1 MNNDVLNWQK
11 RRVEIINWMIEH
23 GYKSKSEKSN
33 DNKSLFA
40 LPNVSM
46 KDLKI
51 AAIMDQFTLESYAPE
66 CKLLELTPDNWKEEV
81 DSFKP
86 DMLFIESAWK
96 GKDGLWYRKVDRYS
110 KELEE
115 LTSYL
120 RSKGVPIIF
129 WNKEDPVYTD
139 IFMLAASYAD
149 VVFTTD
155 IDCIARYKAELGH
168 DNVYHLHFAA
178 QPIIHNPI
186 EKYERKDQFCF
197 AGAYYHKYKERSKV
211 FDEFAEVFCNG
222 KGLVIY
228 DRNYPNP
235 LPEHAFPKK
244 YNPYILG
251 SLPSSEMDKAYKGYV
266 YGINMNSIQQSQ
278 TMFARRVFEMLAS
291 GTITIGNFSRGVKN
305 YFGDLTISTD
315 DKKTLALYLEHYC
328 SDQVNF
334 RKYALLGL
342 RKVLSEDLY
351 EDRLGY
357 ITEKVF
363 GKSMK
368 PSMPKVTVICKVD
381 NDKEAERI
389 ISVFNK
395 QTYSSRSLCL
405 ISKSCLSN
413 IKNEII
419 CYDEQKAKNT
429 LIKDVVKSD
438 WIAVFNKKDWYGEN
452 YLKDLMLTLRYTTAN
467 AIGKASYYHC
477 SDCTVSL
484 TDGNRYK
491 ACDSVKL
498 RRAIVSKNAL
508 EDMAL
513 NDLIS
518 LDVFKNKSIFSTDEF
533 QYCENYQD
541 EQCEIASDLKITDK
555 GLSLDKIQSVA
566 ENIRPLEL
574 SEGVLRF
581 SGKELAEMY
590 SSSKIPVKF
599 KVNGKCMQIES
610 NLPDGKHEYIYLPN
624 TRFEVSPWLKDGML
638 PVKFKGSGSLD
649 LICVMI
655 CYNKDGKKL
664 SPVYPHLNRNEI
676 CKLPEGTCFVEFGFR
691 PKGKGSTN
699 IKEIIIGADSESSD
713 RTCYLTRSN
722 VLVLSNHYPSPDA
735 LYRNMFVHKR
745 MTAYKDNCKVYDI
758 MRMNPYANEC
768 FREFEGINVVETK
781 GSELISILESGC
793 IDTVCVHFLDRE
805 MWEILKCFL
814 KKIRLIIWSHGADIQ
829 PWWRREYNYKT
840 DEEREDGK
848 KQSDARMKLWYEV
861 FESAKTNHSIHF
873 VYVSQYFAN
882 EVMSDYK
889 IVLSPHQ
896 YSIIH
901 NMIDTSM
908 FNYTP
913 KSANERKS
921 ILTIK
926 PFSGEKYANDLTQ
939 KGIIELSKRKCF
951 KDINIDIYGSGD
963 QFDRHTKLLK
973 KFKNITLHNEFLTQT
988 EIAKLHKNHGIFIAT
1003 TRWDSHGV
1011 SRDEAMSSG
1020 LVPITN
1026 NCSAIPEF
1034 VDENCGLLIST
1045 ESYVELADAIEKL
1058 YNNPDLF
1065 LKLSENAANRVRSQS
1080 CREYTIDKELVL
1092 IEQQLSS
1099 KKVL

>member
-11 RRVEIINWMIEH
+11 RRVEIINWMVEH
-23 GYKSKSEKSN
+23 GYNSKSEQSN

-168 DNVYHLHFAA
+168 NSVYHLHFAA

-222 KGLVIY
+222 KGLAIY

-291 GTITIGNFSRGVKN
+291 GTITVGNFSRGVKN

-315 DKKTLALYLEHYC
+315 DKKTLALYLERYC
-328 SDQVNF
+328 SDKVNF

-363 GKSMK
+363 GQSMK
-368 PSMPKVTVICKVD
+368 PSMPEVTVICKVD
-381 NDKEAERI
+381 NDKQAKRI
-389 ISVFNK
+389 VDVFNK
-395 QTYSSRSLCL
+395 QTYSAKNLCF
-405 ISKSCLSN
+405 ISKAPLPN
-413 IKNEII
+413 IKDGIK
-419 CYDEQKAKNT
+419 CYDEQQIKGT
-429 LIKDVVKSD
+429 LIKDVCKSD
-438 WIAVFNKKDWYGEN
+438 WIAVFNKDDWYGEN

-467 AIGKASYYHC
+467 AIGKASYYHY
-477 SDCTVSL
+477 L
-484 TDGNRYK
+484 DGNVLLTEGDRYK
-491 ACDSVKL
+491 SCDSVKL
-498 RRAIVSKNAL
+498 RRAVVSMKAL
-508 EDMAL
+508 GDMSL
-513 NDLIS
+513 NEFVS
-518 LDVFKNKSIFSTDEF
+518 LDVFKNESVFSTDEF

-541 EQCEIASDLKITDK
+541 EQCETASDIRIADQ

-566 ENIRPLEL
+566 ENVKPLEL
-574 SEGVLRF
+574 SEGVLRLT
-581 SGKELAEMY
+581 GEELAEMY
-590 SSSKIPVKF
+590 SSKKIPVKF
-599 KVNGKCMQIES
+599 TANGNSMKIES
-610 NLPDGKHEYIYLPN
+610 DLPDGKHEYIYLPG
-624 TRFEVSPWLKDGML
+624 TKFEVEPWVKDGKL
-638 PVKFKGSGSLD
+638 PVQFRGNGSLD
-649 LICVMI
+649 LICVLV
-655 CYNKDGKKL
+655 CYDANGKKL
-664 SPVYPHLNRNEI
+664 SPLFPHLNRNEL
-676 CKLPEGTCFVEFGFR
+676 CMLPNGTCSVEFGFR
-691 PKGKGSTN
+691 PKGKGSTI
-699 IKEIIIGADSESSD
+699 IKEIIVGADSESSD

-722 VLVLSNHYPSPDA
+722 VLVLSNHYPSSEA

-745 MTAYKDNCKVYDI
+745 MTAYKESGKVYDI

-829 PWWRREYNYKT
+829 PWWRRKYNFKT
-840 DEEREDGK
+840 DEELEEGK
-848 KQSDARMKLWYEV
+848 KQSDVRMKLWHEV
-861 FESAKTNHSIHF
+861 FDIAQKTSSIEF
-873 VYVSQYFAN
+873 VYVSHYFAN

-889 IVLSPHQ
+889 IHMNESQ
-896 YSIIH
+896 YHVIH
-901 NMIDTSM
+901 NMIDTEM
-908 FNYTP
+908 FNYVP
-913 KSANERKS
+913 KSADMRKS

-926 PFSGEKYANDLTQ
+926 PFAGDKYANDLTQ
-939 KGIIELSKRKCF
+939 KGIVELAKRKCF
-951 KDINIDIYGSGD
+951 KDLIIDIYGSGD
-963 QFDRHTKLLK
+963 QFERDTKLLK
-973 KFKNITLHNEFLTQT
+973 KYKNINLHNEFLTQT
-988 EIAKLHKNHGIFIAT
+988 DISKLHKEHGIFIAT

-1034 VDENCGLLIST
+1034 VDENCGILIPA
-1045 ESYVELADAIEKL
+1045 ESYIEIADAIEKL

-1065 LKLSENAANRVRSQS
+1065 LKLSENAAKRVRRQS
-1080 CREYTIDKELVL
+1080 CKEYTIDKEIDL
-1092 IEQQLSS
+1092 IEV
-1099 KKVL
+1099 K